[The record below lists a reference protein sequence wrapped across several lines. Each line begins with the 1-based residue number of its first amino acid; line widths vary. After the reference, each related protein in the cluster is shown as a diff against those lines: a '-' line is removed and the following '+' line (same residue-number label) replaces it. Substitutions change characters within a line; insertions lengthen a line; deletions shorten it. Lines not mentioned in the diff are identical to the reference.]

1 VRGVYGAAKGGTTMA
16 YDTNGWN
23 GGNGPILFTN
33 VRVLDAT
40 GEFPYTGEV
49 LIQGNR
55 IKQVS
60 RGSSRVGTSR
70 CRAAARP

>member
-1 VRGVYGAAKGGTTMA
+1 MA

-49 LIQGNR
+49 HIQDRQVDDLSPSRLERTGQPVTGANDHALLINKH
-55 IKQVS
+55 ILD
-60 RGSSRVGTSR
+60 
-70 CRAAARP
+70 